1 MRVALE
7 VMPLILLCWL
17 TALEVDVG
25 GVAVEAEHLIT
36 FCSCVTDDNR
46 GAV

>member
-7 VMPLILLCWL
+7 VMPPILLCWP
-17 TALEVDVG
+17 TTLEVDVG
-25 GVAVEAEHLIT
+25 GVAVESEHLIT